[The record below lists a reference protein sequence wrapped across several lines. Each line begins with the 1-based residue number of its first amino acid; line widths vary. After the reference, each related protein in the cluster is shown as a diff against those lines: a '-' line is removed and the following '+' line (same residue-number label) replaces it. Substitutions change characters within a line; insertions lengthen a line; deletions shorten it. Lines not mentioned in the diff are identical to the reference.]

1 MQNHTLIIVGAGIK
15 FMSHITSEA
24 KACIEQADKVLYLVN
39 EPAMQEWIQI
49 CNPRSESL
57 DPIYTTYSAREKNYH
72 CISEYVAE
80 ALKVNRTVCLVIY
93 GHPTVLSQP
102 AIYSANVA
110 KSKGYDVIV
119 QPGVSAEDSLY

>member
-15 FMSHITSEA
+15 FMSHLTSEA

-80 ALKVNRTVCLVIY
+80 ALKTSSSCEVVELSISPDKLHRAGDRGNR
-93 GHPTVLSQP
+93 
-102 AIYSANVA
+102 
-110 KSKGYDVIV
+110 
-119 QPGVSAEDSLY
+119 